1 MFSKNLHN
9 FQETRP
15 QSQFLEKLQKKME
28 REKLDALLLTTPENI
43 AYSTGFL
50 STLYGTRAIGSEAA
64 VVPASGRPSLVVS
77 QFYQGGAEEQTKGE
91 VDVIG
96 YPCWIFIED
105 YLDPNEKAKSVQP
118 DPMRAMR
125 QASEIVR
132 ACGKNKPR
140 VGIEPGSLPHPQ
152 YQFLADTFGPENL
165 VDLTQFMIEVRTI
178 KLPWEIDVMRYSA
191 HVTETMMHI
200 TMQSTEIGMNEA
212 DLCRV
217 WSKAAWDVTD
227 GYGLVYVMQAHT
239 PGPLFWASQ
248 IARERPLENG
258 DVVRLDGGV
267 NIYGYISDLGRAYAV
282 GDYVDP
288 KKQAIFDTL
297 LAARDAGMEQFYP
310 GNKICNVFHAAMNAA
325 HAGALPHFVR
335 GHVGH
340 TIGMGSGE
348 EYPMLD
354 PSNEMLLEPGM
365 VFCLETPYY
374 SSQFGCYNLED
385 TLVITENGHELFSH
399 TNRTLFVK

>member
-9 FQETRP
+9 FQKTRP
-15 QSQFLEKLQKKME
+15 QSQFLEKLQKKMAE
-28 REKLDALLLTTPENI
+28 EKLDGLILTTPENI

-50 STLYGTRAIGSEAA
+50 SVMYDTHAIGSEAA
-64 VVPASGRPSLVVS
+64 VVPAEGRPSLIVN
-77 QFYQGGAEEQTKGE
+77 QFCQGGAEEMTHGE
-91 VDVIG
+91 VEVIG

-105 YLDPNEKAKSVQP
+105 YFDPGEKAKSVQP
-118 DPMRAMR
+118 DPMKAMR
-125 QASEIVR
+125 QAVEVIRS
-132 ACGKNKPR
+132 CGRDKPR
-140 VGIEPGSLPHPQ
+140 VGIETGSLPHPH
-152 YQFLADTFGPENL
+152 YQFLADALGAENL
-165 VDLTQFMIEVRTI
+165 ADLGQFMIEVRTI

-191 HVTETMMHI
+191 HVTQMMMNI
-200 TMQSTEIGMNEA
+200 TMQSTEAGMTEA
-212 DLCRV
+212 DLMRV
-217 WSKAAWDVTD
+217 WRKAAWDITD
-227 GYGLVYVMQAHT
+227 GYGLVYIMQAHT

-267 NIYGYISDLGRAYAV
+267 NIYGYLSDLGRAYAV

-310 GNKICNVFHAAMNAA
+310 GNKLCNVFHATMKTAR
-325 HAGALPHFVR
+325 AGALPHFVR

-348 EYPMLD
+348 EYPMLH
-354 PSNEMLLEPGM
+354 PANEMLMEPGM
-365 VFCLETPYY
+365 VFCFETPYY

-385 TLVITENGHELFSH
+385 TLVITEDGHELFTH
-399 TNRTLFVK
+399 TNRSLFVK